1 MNNEKATTNWKYCA
15 VGNIKKTH
23 LDESGVLRYGTAAYP
38 GGSKVYL
45 CGKYWNKSQDTITV
59 IGLNRRGRKYRV
71 EHIPV
76 SLIENIR
83 RKQVYKPKVLKIMEN
98 FEFKDDWW
106 GNSSEDRESVNAFI
120 ERWRS

>member
-23 LDESGVLRYGTAAYP
+23 IDENGVLRYGTAAYP

-83 RKQVYKPKVLKIMEN
+83 RKQVYKPKILKIMEN
-98 FEFKDDWW
+98 FELAEFKMNLDSWA
-106 GNSSEDRESVNAFI
+106 VC
-120 ERWRS
+120 